1 MWKPNSCISS
11 VVPGIQQ
18 LDGFLGYVPKSSA
31 KSPGAR
37 YNPGL
42 WFRWNLWSQPR
53 CAPILFPRAPAGHWG
68 IDCPMFKVSCH
79 FRDFLI
85 ASPGVSKTLVQEKM
99 PFSFADSLSG
109 LCWADE
115 VPFAAAPQTS
125 WWLADSRQEWLPW
138 CFISSQKIY
147 SRERGHAGSSMVC
160 LSSDPSGKRLHCFYS
175 QHLTLLLRLV
185 NKEAN

>member
-1 MWKPNSCISS
+1 M
-11 VVPGIQQ
+11 
-18 LDGFLGYVPKSSA
+18 L
-31 KSPGAR
+31 
-37 YNPGL
+37 
-42 WFRWNLWSQPR
+42 
-53 CAPILFPRAPAGHWG
+53 PRALQRAQEPGTILVFGSDGTCDLSQGVPPSFFQGLRLDTEASAAPCSRLAVTSG
-68 IDCPMFKVSCH
+68 I
-79 FRDFLI
+79 FLI

-109 LCWADE
+109 LCWADG
-115 VPFAAAPQTS
+115 VPFAAAPQRW